1 MSHSKT
7 YSRYWRLRKA
17 YSVAGTVMF
26 SYLWLTFIR
35 KFRGPAWYERALQE
49 LHIRNAERVKRAIL
63 ELKGLFIKL
72 GQLLSIM
79 GNFLP
84 AAFQKPLEALQ
95 DQIPARPLDE
105 VRDRIFMEFGAYPE
119 TIFARFDEQPLAAAS
134 IGQAHRAQLHDG
146 TEVVVK
152 VQHLHIERIAAV
164 DLEIIRRLTAMVSF
178 FYHIRG
184 MNYMYTQIKKM
195 IEEELDFYREAA
207 NMQLIGKNLESEP
220 GIVIPEVHTSCSTSR
235 VMTTTWHSGV
245 KISDLEQ
252 LDAWGLDRREIA
264 TCVLRVYSKMVF
276 ADGIYHADPH
286 PGNILVK
293 QDGTLVLLDFGAV
306 AEISPALRSGIPMLI
321 DAAIKK
327 DTRAM
332 IGSLKKMGF
341 IAEGREAEKM
351 AVKMIGAIQDFLENE
366 VRFEGMNLTEIKV
379 SPFNNSLTKLIS
391 DAGLKGLSGAVQVP
405 KDYVL
410 FNRMATLL
418 LGLSST
424 LDPMLNPLDVIRPYA
439 RRFVFGEKES
449 LFTFAGR
456 VLKRGAT
463 NLIGLPEEINRV
475 LTLIQR
481 GELEFRSF
489 DIRDSAK
496 LVHSALRQ
504 IIFLILSLST
514 AAFGWLL
521 RKEGDRELSGIVFG
535 GAVFCLLCLLLE
547 MRRGRRLEDSE

>member
-1 MSHSKT
+1 
-7 YSRYWRLRKA
+7 
-17 YSVAGTVMF
+17 MF

-49 LHIRNAERVKRAIL
+49 LHIRNAERVKQAIL

-119 TIFARFDEQPLAAAS
+119 TIFARFDEKPLAAAS